1 MNTDKHGL
9 KADDWTLYQKLDW
22 VIAQWCER
30 KALRPLRLL
39 LPAYPGIPV
48 HTDQFY
54 VLLEGLRDVKGLC
67 RAELT
72 TDELTHVIAA
82 INEIEDALNRQNA
95 I

>member
-1 MNTDKHGL
+1 MNTDRHGSG
-9 KADDWTLYQKLDW
+9 ADDWTLYQKLDW
-22 VIAQWCER
+22 VISHWCER

-54 VLLEGLRDVKGLC
+54 ILLEGLRDVKGLC
-67 RAELT
+67 RTELT
-72 TDELTHVIAA
+72 TDELKYVIAA
-82 INEIEDALNRQNA
+82 INEIEDALKKQSA

>member
-1 MNTDKHGL
+1 MNTDKHGS
-9 KADDWTLYQKLDW
+9 KPDNWTLYQRLDW

-54 VLLEGLRDVKGLC
+54 SLLEGLRDVKGLC

-72 TDELTHVIAA
+72 TDELKHVIAA

-95 I
+95 Q